1 MNRRTHPLRANGA
14 AFIDSLGQRPTV
26 HEAKSPS
33 AESATHFRVESRLQ
47 RLLDNCL
54 PGFPGALPQADLT
67 RAPLAL
73 NRYRRII
80 VSFSCVLALGFT
92 VAAFAQDEEE
102 TSNAKP
108 DAGGVVIEPSSG
120 KIAEGDTITIT
131 FPVSMVATDLID
143 VGDQPSPFVS
153 EPKLDG
159 TFLWKSQTEG
169 VFTVNGVVAG
179 ARHRLTLAP
188 GLKDAIGKP
197 FVVKDWS
204 AEFRTPEFAIT
215 TEFTER
221 KQLPARPQIY
231 LESTYAVRLDE
242 AAQHIYFQA
251 RESSERFPVEIIQTA
266 EGKTADSLE
275 ATGFRV
281 APRAPLP
288 VGHTFDLIVNGL
300 LDAKSRRPL
309 PYLQVMPA
317 GKTEPLK
324 VEWLGA
330 FNHPLE
336 DPTIRIKFDDSI
348 DPVEATPQRI
358 RVEPALEKM
367 KLLAS
372 ADQIQITG
380 EFDLKQR
387 YKVTISPELKG
398 DRGYGLQSESRWG
411 ATFRPKEACLIF
423 PSRQVF
429 ARARQELRFAFFQV
443 NTPQVTWKLARIP
456 GEKLSAVTARVK
468 EFEKDATD
476 PVTGKI
482 VIDPRT
488 GFAKEFQTE
497 LLVDAFQLPVAS
509 SGTFEAT
516 SNDTETRRD
525 VRCTPAEASAKAG
538 VPSANE
544 AFAGPYLFEAS
555 ATLPDGRIVGNRSII
570 CVNDYLLTQKRTPTK
585 VIMRLA
591 KMSDVS
597 SVTGVTIR
605 AVTEDNIELARAV
618 TEKNGIAEFP
628 KDKVF
633 PKPNDTNAKNTHL
646 FIADTASGPALQ
658 FAEATAFSS
667 GFDSPPSPNI
677 PHAEIVT
684 DRNLYRPGHIVKM
697 KGLVRD
703 VTVFSG
709 LMIPVGAAVHWSIS
723 ESDGSRVVGKG
734 DTTLSAYGGWEAEWS
749 VPEKAK
755 LGSYEVRCAVGG
767 RDYAG
772 VTVIS
777 VQEYRVPLFS
787 VMVEATTPEVGT
799 TAHARISS
807 AYFHGA
813 PNAGARV
820 HWKASWTTS
829 PDYATDSEGPS
840 RKRFNS
846 YSEVGPRLDVD
857 SEDVKTI
864 EGDTQLDAHGFATI
878 ACESPF
884 KDNPA
889 VSRMNITWRADIT
902 SIDGQTLSGGEMAT
916 LFATETRLGVHAEE
930 QTTEP
935 AAVKVD
941 IDALNPEDQKQDGVL
956 VRADLFHVTTKTV
969 KEQIAPFV
977 YRYRNTDQFAK
988 VASQDSKTP
997 AQLVFPTTETG
1008 RYVVAVNATKVKAPV
1023 VSDETTVTGEK
1034 PAELPVVNE
1043 TTFKIDRRAEPFL
1056 PGEKAAFTIQAPFGG
1071 VAWVSVETDEVLD
1084 TLLVPVKGNAGRIE
1098 VPIKENYAPN
1108 ATVSIYLV
1116 KPGGEN
1122 ELPLERFAYTEM
1134 DVRRPD
1140 RELKVAPHLAGTTAK
1155 PGDAVRGEV
1164 LVTSQD
1170 KPVADADLLVFAVDD
1185 AVLTLGDW
1193 KLPNIGA
1200 RFYPRNVFSVRTYE
1214 ALHGYIENLA
1224 KLSLTQKGFVI
1235 GDGGEESISNV
1246 KNVRK
1251 EFRTLAFW
1259 QGNLKTGADGKVA
1272 FEFVAPDNLTTYRIV
1287 AVGQTKA
1294 NQFGG
1299 DATQTVKI
1307 SKPLL
1312 IDLALPRF
1320 LREGDEVELRAV
1332 VRQNFADND
1341 GVTTRCVTDAN
1352 LRLLG
1357 GDVTTQ
1363 SAQRDAPTVFR
1374 FKAKVTDPNLAPTKV
1389 RFEAVSNSNKQMS
1402 DAVEITIPV
1411 QAPTIVRKE
1420 SVAASFNGPQF
1431 DARRAMPE
1439 AWKRGRGQFTTTIST
1454 SPWLPQ
1460 MSGLPV
1466 ILQYPHGCFEQ
1477 ISTKLLGY
1485 SLLANLLAY
1494 LPDFQQRDV
1503 EYRATLERGMKQYAD
1518 SILENGMLPYWPGG
1532 NTGNGFV
1539 TCQALWSVNES
1550 VNAGFKPQSDLQEK
1564 LAGAVK
1570 KMVKGQVPASRFEK
1584 CFALFVLTQSKN
1596 SDDYK
1601 NESQELYL
1609 HRNEGS
1615 DEDRALLAIALHQ
1628 QNIMPSE
1635 QQQLLREIDKP
1646 IKERAFNPATF
1657 TSMTRA
1663 EAMRAF
1669 AFQLIS
1675 PPTWT
1680 KQRKQQTRDRMSK
1693 LMDNAGSLSTQEN
1706 LWLLLAF
1713 KSMLG
1718 SETTPE
1724 LHSAQPAA
1732 AVVSKNGR
1740 SAAWVD
1746 RKLEN
1751 DLVIKGLNQSAL
1763 TFLMQAEYSTSEVD
1777 TDRVDRGFRIERVV
1791 KNLTDA
1797 TRAGTPN
1804 APLKLGD
1811 QLLITYRLNTRK
1823 LQNFVALDDSLP
1835 AGVEVVNP
1843 NLALVGKFYQLPPP
1857 DPQDRLLGL
1866 SYSEMRD
1873 RSALLYFDTVDPGSG
1888 TYSILARATA
1898 AGTFRWPAT
1907 QVAPMYDSRF
1917 SGLSPSS
1924 ICVISAD

>member
-1 MNRRTHPLRANGA
+1 MPIFAGSRNWHRKGDEKTRRIGETGRWRHALKAASRRRTPKRAARAKEYRLFADSPFRRFLPFLVCLLVLSLAGA
-14 AFIDSLGQRPTV
+14 G
-26 HEAKSPS
+26 
-33 AESATHFRVESRLQ
+33 
-47 RLLDNCL
+47 
-54 PGFPGALPQADLT
+54 
-67 RAPLAL
+67 
-73 NRYRRII
+73 
-80 VSFSCVLALGFT
+80 
-92 VAAFAQDEEE
+92 FAQDEEQE
-102 TSNAKP
+102 DEKSNAKP
-108 DAGGVVIEPSSG
+108 DAGGIVIEPSSG

-131 FPVSMVATDLID
+131 FPVSMVAPELID
-143 VGDQPSPFVS
+143 VGDQRSPFVS

-169 VFTVNGVVAG
+169 VFTVSGLVAG

-188 GLKDAIGKP
+188 GLKDAAGKP

-204 AEFRTPEFAIT
+204 AEFRTPKFAIT
-215 TEFTER
+215 SDFGER

-231 LESTYAVRLDE
+231 LDSTYTVRLDE
-242 AAQHIYFQA
+242 AAQHIYFQD
-251 RESSERFPVEIIQTA
+251 RDSRQRFPVEVIQTA
-266 EGKTADSLE
+266 ENKTSDSLD

-281 APRAPLP
+281 TPREPLP
-288 VGHTFDLIVNGL
+288 VGRTFDLIVNGL

-309 PYLQVMPA
+309 PYLQVMPV
-317 GKTEPLK
+317 GKTEPLN
-324 VEWLGA
+324 VQWLGA
-330 FNHPLE
+330 FNHALE
-336 DPTIRIKFDDSI
+336 EPAIRIKFNDYI
-348 DPVEATPQRI
+348 DPVDVTPERI
-358 RVEPALEKM
+358 RVEPAVEKM

-372 ADQIQITG
+372 SDEVEITG
-380 EFDLKQR
+380 DFDLKQH

-398 DRGYGLQSESRWG
+398 DRGYGLPAESRWG

-423 PSRQVF
+423 PATQVF
-429 ARARQELRFAFFQV
+429 ARARQEFRFAFFQV

-456 GEKLSAVTARVK
+456 AEKLSAVTARVK
-468 EFEKDATD
+468 EFEKDSTD
-476 PVTGKI
+476 PVTGKV

-488 GFAKEFQTE
+488 GFTKQFQTE
-497 LLVDAFQLPVAS
+497 LLVDAFQLPVSAS
-509 SGTFEAT
+509 GSFDSTRG
-516 SNDTETRRD
+516 DTEMRRD
-525 VRCTPAEASAKAG
+525 VRCA
-538 VPSANE
+538 PSSNE
-544 AFAGPYLFEAS
+544 TFAGPYLFEAS

-570 CVNDYLLTQKRTPTK
+570 CVNDYLLTQKRTPTT

-591 KMSDVS
+591 KMSDAS
-597 SVTGVTIR
+597 SVAGVTIG
-605 AVTEDNIELARAV
+605 AVTEDNIERARAV

-633 PKPNDTNAKNTHL
+633 PKTSDANAKDTHL

-667 GFDSPPSPNI
+667 GFDSAPPPDR

-684 DRNLYRPGHIVKM
+684 DRNLYRPGHTVKM
-697 KGLVRD
+697 KGLARD

-709 LMIPVGAAVHWSIS
+709 LMIPSGGAVHWSIS
-723 ESDGSRVVGKG
+723 ESDGSRVVGEG
-734 DTTLSAYGGWEAEWS
+734 DTTLSAYGGWEAEWN

-755 LGSYEVRCAVGG
+755 LGSYEIRCAVGG
-767 RDYAG
+767 RDYGG

-777 VQEYRVPLFS
+777 VQEFRVPLFS
-787 VMVEATTPEVGT
+787 VMVQATTPEVGT

-820 HWKASWTTS
+820 HWKATWTTS
-829 PDYATDSEGPS
+829 ADYATDSEGPY

-846 YSEVGPRLDVD
+846 YAEVGPRFDVD
-857 SEDVKTI
+857 SEDIKTI
-864 EGDTQLDAHGFATI
+864 EGDTQLDAHGFATL

-889 VSRMNITWRADIT
+889 VGRTNITWRADVT
-902 SIDGQTLSGGEMAT
+902 SIDGQTLSGGDTAT
-916 LFATETRLGVHAEE
+916 LFPTETRLGVRAEE

-935 AAVKVD
+935 AGVKVE
-941 IDALNPEDQKQDGVL
+941 IDALDTQDQKVDGVAL
-956 VRADLFHVTTKTV
+956 RADLFHVTTKTV

-977 YRYRNTDQFAK
+977 YRYRNTDEFAK
-988 VASQDSKTP
+988 VASQESKTP
-997 AQLVFPTTETG
+997 AELVFPTSETG
-1008 RYVVAVNATKVKAPV
+1008 RYVVAVNAIKVKAPI

-1043 TTFKIDRRAEPFL
+1043 TTFKIERRAEPFL
-1056 PGEKAAFTIQAPFGG
+1056 PGQKAALTIQAPFGG

-1098 VPIKENYAPN
+1098 LPIKGNYAPN

-1122 ELPLERFAYTEM
+1122 ELPMERFAYTDIE
-1134 DVRRPD
+1134 VARPD
-1140 RELKVAPHLAGTTAK
+1140 RELKIEPRLASATAK
-1155 PGDAVRGEV
+1155 PGEVVRGEV

-1170 KPVADADLLVFAVDD
+1170 KAVADVDLLVFAVDD

-1193 KLPNIGA
+1193 KLPNIGS
-1200 RFYPRNVFSVRTYE
+1200 RFYPKNVFSVRTYE
-1214 ALHGYIENLA
+1214 ALHGYIEYLA

-1235 GDGGEESISNV
+1235 GDGGEEMISNV

-1259 QGNLKTGADGKVA
+1259 QGSLKTGADGRVK
-1272 FEFVAPDNLTTYRIV
+1272 FEFVAPDNLTTYRVV
-1287 AVGQTKA
+1287 AVGQTKT

-1299 DATQTVKI
+1299 DATQMVKI

-1320 LREGDEVELRAV
+1320 LRQGDEVELRAV
-1332 VRQNFADND
+1332 VRQNFSDSD
-1341 GVTTRCVTDAN
+1341 SITTRCVTDAN
-1352 LRLLG
+1352 VKLVG

-1374 FKAKVTDPNLAPTKV
+1374 FKAKVTDPNLGPTKV

-1411 QAPTIVRKE
+1411 LAPTIVRKE
-1420 SVAASFNGPQF
+1420 SVAASVNGPQF

-1466 ILQYPHGCFEQ
+1466 ILQYPHGRFEQ

-1485 SLLANLLAY
+1485 SLLANVLAY
-1494 LPDFQQRDV
+1494 LPDFQQRDA
-1503 EYRATLERGMKQYAD
+1503 EYRATLERGLKQYAD
-1518 SILENGMLPYWPGG
+1518 SVLEDGTLPYWPGG

-1550 VNAGFKPQSDLQEK
+1550 IDADLEPPSDLQEK

-1584 CFALFVLTQSKN
+1584 CFALFVLTQSEN
-1596 SDDYK
+1596 GDDYR

-1628 QNIMPSE
+1628 QNIMAGE
-1635 QQQLLREIDKP
+1635 QQQLLREIEVP

-1657 TSMTRA
+1657 TSVTRA

-1669 AFQLIS
+1669 AFDVVS

-1680 KQRKQQTRDRMSK
+1680 KQRKQQASERMAK
-1693 LMDNAGSLSTQEN
+1693 LLDAAGSLSTQEN

-1713 KSMLG
+1713 KSMLAA
-1718 SETTPE
+1718 ETAPTLSNATEPPSM
-1724 LHSAQPAA
+1724 LSR
-1732 AVVSKNGR
+1732 NGR
-1740 SAAWVD
+1740 AIAWPN
-1746 RKLEN
+1746 RKIEN
-1751 DLVIKGLNQSAL
+1751 ALVIKGLNQGAL
-1763 TFLMQAEYSTSEVD
+1763 TFLLQAEYSTNEVD

-1791 KNLTDA
+1791 KNLTDSS
-1797 TRAGTPN
+1797 RVGTSET
-1804 APLKLGD
+1804 PLKLGD

-1823 LQNFVALDDSLP
+1823 LQNFVALEDALP
-1835 AGVEVVNP
+1835 AG
-1843 NLALVGKFYQLPPP
+1843 
-1857 DPQDRLLGL
+1857 
-1866 SYSEMRD
+1866 
-1873 RSALLYFDTVDPGSG
+1873 
-1888 TYSILARATA
+1888 
-1898 AGTFRWPAT
+1898 
-1907 QVAPMYDSRF
+1907 
-1917 SGLSPSS
+1917 
-1924 ICVISAD
+1924 

>member
-1 MNRRTHPLRANGA
+1 MNRRFLIAVLFLLACGLAFGSPA
-14 AFIDSLGQRPTV
+14 A
-26 HEAKSPS
+26 
-33 AESATHFRVESRLQ
+33 
-47 RLLDNCL
+47 
-54 PGFPGALPQADLT
+54 
-67 RAPLAL
+67 LA
-73 NRYRRII
+73 R
-80 VSFSCVLALGFT
+80 SHA
-92 VAAFAQDEEE
+92 DEEQE
-102 TSNAKP
+102 EEASNAKP

-120 KIAEGDTITIT
+120 KIAQGDTITIT
-131 FPVSMVATDLID
+131 FPVSMVAADLID

-169 VFTVNGVVAG
+169 IFFVTGVVAE
-179 ARHRLTLAP
+179 ARHRLMLAS
-188 GLKDAIGKP
+188 GLKDVTGKP

-204 AEFRTPEFAIT
+204 AEFRTPKFAIT
-215 TEFTER
+215 TEFSER
-221 KQLPARPQIY
+221 KQLAARPQIY

-242 AAQHIYFQA
+242 AAQHIYFQDRDA
-251 RESSERFPVEIIQTA
+251 RQRFPVEIIQTA
-266 EGKTADSLE
+266 EGKAADSLE

-281 APRAPLP
+281 TPRAPLP

-300 LDAKSRRPL
+300 LDSKSRRPL

-317 GKTEPLK
+317 GKTQPLE
-324 VEWLGA
+324 VQWLGA

-358 RVEPALEKM
+358 RIEPAVGKM

-372 ADQIQITG
+372 ADEIQITG

-398 DRGYGLQSESRWG
+398 DRGYGLPAESRWG
-411 ATFRPKEACLIF
+411 ATFRPKESCLIF
-423 PSRQVF
+423 PSTQVF

-443 NTPQVTWKLARIP
+443 NTPTGTWKLARIP
-456 GEKLSAVTARVK
+456 AEKLSAVTARVK
-468 EFEKDATD
+468 EFEKDARD
-476 PVTGKI
+476 PVTGKV

-488 GFAKEFQTE
+488 GFAKEVQTE

-509 SGTFEAT
+509 SGTFETT

-525 VRCTPAEASAKAG
+525 VRC
-538 VPSANE
+538 VPPANE

-555 ATLPDGRIVGNRSII
+555 ATLSDGRIVGNRSII
-570 CVNDYLLTQKRTPTK
+570 CVNDYLLTQKRTPTT

-591 KMSDVS
+591 KMSDAS
-597 SVTGVTIR
+597 SVAGVTIR
-605 AVTEDNIELARAV
+605 ALREDNIELARAV
-618 TEKNGIAEFP
+618 TEKNGIAEFA
-628 KDKVF
+628 KDKVL
-633 PKPNDTNAKNTHL
+633 PKTSDSNAKNTHL
-646 FIADTASGPALQ
+646 FIADTATGPALQ
-658 FAEATAFSS
+658 FAEATAYPS
-667 GFDSPPSPNI
+667 GIDSASPPNK

-684 DRNLYRPGHIVKM
+684 DRNLYRPGHTVKM
-697 KGLVRD
+697 KGLARD

-709 LMIPVGAAVHWSIS
+709 LMIPSGAAVHWSIS
-723 ESDGSRVVGKG
+723 ENYGSRVVGKG
-734 DTTLSAYGGWEAEWS
+734 DTTLSAYGGWEAEWN

-767 RDYAG
+767 RDYGG

-777 VQEYRVPLFS
+777 VQEFRVPLFS
-787 VMVEATTPEVGT
+787 VIVEATTPEVGT

-820 HWKASWTTS
+820 HWKASWTTLA
-829 PDYATDSEGPS
+829 DFATDSEGPY

-846 YSEVGPRLDVD
+846 YTEVGPRLDVE
-857 SEDVKTI
+857 SEEIKAI

-889 VSRMNITWRADIT
+889 LGRTNIIWRADVT

-916 LFATETRLGVHAEE
+916 LFATETRLGVRAEE

-935 AAVKVD
+935 AGVKVD
-941 IDALNPEDQKQDGVL
+941 IDALNPEDEKQDGVL

-988 VASQDSKTP
+988 VASQESKTP
-997 AQLVFPTTETG
+997 AELVFPTTETG
-1008 RYVVAVNATKVKAPV
+1008 RYVVAVNATKVKAPL

-1043 TTFKIDRRAEPFL
+1043 TTFKIDRGAEPFL
-1056 PGEKAAFTIQAPFGG
+1056 PGEKAAFTIQAPFAG

-1084 TLLVPVKGNAGRIE
+1084 TLLVPVKGNAGRVE
-1098 VPIKENYAPN
+1098 LPIKENYAPN
-1108 ATVSIYLV
+1108 AAISIYLV

-1122 ELPLERFAYTEM
+1122 ELPLERFAYTEI

-1140 RELKVAPHLAGTTAK
+1140 RELKVAPRLGSPTAK
-1155 PGDAVRGEV
+1155 PGDVVRGEV

-1193 KLPNIGA
+1193 QLPNIGA
-1200 RFYPRNVFSVRTYE
+1200 RFYPRNVFAVRTYE

-1224 KLSLTQKGFVI
+1224 KLSLTQKGFII
-1235 GDGGEESISNV
+1235 GGGGEEAISNV

-1259 QGNLKTGADGKVA
+1259 QGSLKTSADGKVA
-1272 FEFVAPDNLTTYRIV
+1272 FEFVAPDNLTTYRLV

-1320 LREGDEVELRAV
+1320 LRDGDEVELRAV
-1332 VRQNFADND
+1332 VRQTFADSD
-1341 GVTTRCVTDAN
+1341 DVTTRCVTDSN
-1352 LRLLG
+1352 VKLLG

-1374 FKAKVTDPNLAPTKV
+1374 FKAKVTDPDLAPTKV

-1439 AWKRGRGQFTTTIST
+1439 VWRRGRGQFTTTIST

-1460 MSGLPV
+1460 ISGLPV

-1485 SLLANLLAY
+1485 SSLSNLLAY
-1494 LPDFQQRDV
+1494 LPDFQQRDA

-1518 SILENGMLPYWPGG
+1518 SVREDGMLPYWPGG

-1539 TCQALWSVNES
+1539 TCQALWSVNEL
-1550 VNAGFKPQSDLQEK
+1550 VNAGFEPPSELQEK

-1596 SDDYK
+1596 GDDYK

-1615 DEDRALLAIALHQ
+1615 DEDRALLAIALYQ
-1628 QNIMPSE
+1628 QNIMPRE
-1635 QQQLLREIDKP
+1635 QEQLLREIDKP
-1646 IKERAFNPATF
+1646 IKERAFNPSTF
-1657 TSMTRA
+1657 TSMTRV

-1669 AFQLIS
+1669 AFNAIA

-1680 KQRKQQTRDRMSK
+1680 KQRKQQARDRMSK
-1693 LMDNAGSLSTQEN
+1693 LMDDAGSLSTQEN

-1724 LHSAQPAA
+1724 LHAAQPAA
-1732 AVVSKNGR
+1732 TVVSKNGR

-1746 RKLEN
+1746 RKIEN

-1797 TRAGTPN
+1797 TRVGTPG

-1823 LQNFVALDDSLP
+1823 LQNFVALEDALP

-1888 TYSILARATA
+1888 TYSVLARATN

-1924 ICVISAD
+1924 VCVVSAD

>member
-1 MNRRTHPLRANGA
+1 MDRR
-14 AFIDSLGQRPTV
+14 FS
-26 HEAKSPS
+26 K
-33 AESATHFRVESRLQ
+33 ATLFL
-47 RLLDNCL
+47 
-54 PGFPGALPQADLT
+54 
-67 RAPLAL
+67 
-73 NRYRRII
+73 
-80 VSFSCVLALGFT
+80 
-92 VAAFAQDEEE
+92 VACGLAFASPAASARSDADEEQE
-102 TSNAKP
+102 EEASNAKP
-108 DAGGVVIEPSSG
+108 DAGGVVIDPSSG
-120 KIAEGDTITIT
+120 MIREGITITIT
-131 FPVSMVATDLID
+131 FPVSMVAANLID
-143 VGDQPSPFVS
+143 IGDQPSPFVS
-153 EPKLDG
+153 EPKLEG

-169 VFTVNGVVAG
+169 IFTVSGLVAG

-188 GLKDAIGKP
+188 GLKDATGKP

-204 AEFRTPEFAIT
+204 AEFRTPKFAIT
-215 TEFTER
+215 TEFSER
-221 KQLPARPQIY
+221 KKLPARPQIY
-231 LESTYAVRLDE
+231 LDSTYAVRLDE
-242 AAQHIYFQA
+242 AAQHIYFQD
-251 RESSERFPVEIIQTA
+251 RDSRQRFPVDVIQTA
-266 EGKTADSLE
+266 EGKTPDSLE

-281 APRAPLP
+281 TSRAPLP
-288 VGHTFDLIVNGL
+288 VGHAFDLMVNGL

-309 PYLQVMPA
+309 PYLQVMPV
-317 GKTEPLK
+317 GKTEPLE
-324 VEWLGA
+324 VQWLGA

-336 DPTIRIKFDDSI
+336 DPAIRIKFDDTI
-348 DPVEATPQRI
+348 DPVEATPERI
-358 RVEPALEKM
+358 RVEPAVAKM

-372 ADQIQITG
+372 ADEIAITG
-380 EFDLKQR
+380 DFDLKQR
-387 YKVTISPELKG
+387 YKVSISPELKG
-398 DRGYGLQSESRWG
+398 DRGYGLPSESRWG
-411 ATFRPKEACLIF
+411 ATFRPKESCLIF
-423 PSRQVF
+423 PSTQVF

-456 GEKLSAVTARVK
+456 AEKLAAVTARVK
-468 EFEKDATD
+468 EFEKDFRD
-476 PVTGKI
+476 PVTGRV

-488 GFAKEFQTE
+488 GFAKEVQTE

-525 VRCTPAEASAKAG
+525 VRCTPAETSAKAG
-538 VPSANE
+538 VPPANE

-570 CVNDYLLTQKRTPTK
+570 CVNDYLLTQKRTPTTAL
-585 VIMRLA
+585 MRLA
-591 KMSDVS
+591 KMSDAT

-605 AVTEDNIELARAV
+605 AVTEDNIELARGS
-618 TEKNGIAEFP
+618 TDKNGIAEFP
-628 KDKVF
+628 KEKVF
-633 PKPNDTNAKNTHL
+633 PKTSDSNSKNTHL
-646 FIADTASGPALQ
+646 FIADTATGPALQ
-658 FAEATAFSS
+658 FADATAYPS
-667 GFDSPPSPNI
+667 GTDSAPQPNK
-677 PHAEIVT
+677 PNAEIVT
-684 DRNLYRPGHIVKM
+684 DRNLYRPGHTVKM
-697 KGLVRD
+697 KGLARD
-703 VTVFSG
+703 VTVSRGLTIPSG
-709 LMIPVGAAVHWSIS
+709 VTVHWSIN
-723 ESDGSRVVGKG
+723 ESYGSRVVGEG
-734 DTTLSAYGGWEAEWS
+734 DTTLSAYGGWEAEWN

-755 LGSYEVRCAVGG
+755 LGSYEIRCAVGG

-829 PDYATDSEGPS
+829 ADFASDSDEPY

-846 YSEVGPRLDVD
+846 YSQIGPRFDVD
-857 SEDVKTI
+857 SEDIKTV

-889 VSRMNITWRADIT
+889 ASRMNIIWQADVT
-902 SIDGQTLSGGEMAT
+902 SIDGQTLSGGDMAT
-916 LFATETRLGVHAEE
+916 LFAAETRLGVRAEE
-930 QTTEP
+930 QVTPP
-935 AAVKVD
+935 AGIKVD
-941 IDALNPEDQKQDGVL
+941 IDALNPEDQKRDGVL

-977 YRYRNTDQFAK
+977 YRYRNNDQFAK
-988 VASQDSKTP
+988 VASQESKTP
-997 AQLVFPTTETG
+997 AELVFPTTETG

-1043 TTFKIDRRAEPFL
+1043 TTFKIDHRAEPLL
-1056 PGEKAAFTIQAPFGG
+1056 PNEKAAFTIQAPFGG

-1098 VPIKENYAPN
+1098 LPIKENYAPN

-1122 ELPLERFAYTEM
+1122 ELPLERFAYTDI

-1140 RELKVAPHLAGTTAK
+1140 RELKVAPHLASATAK
-1155 PGDAVRGEV
+1155 PGDVVRGEV
-1164 LVTSQD
+1164 VVTSQD

-1193 KLPNIGA
+1193 KLPDIGA
-1200 RFYPRNVFSVRTYE
+1200 RFYPKNVFSVRTYE

-1224 KLSLTQKGFVI
+1224 KLSLTQKGFII
-1235 GDGGEESISNV
+1235 GGGGEEAIPNV

-1251 EFRTLAFW
+1251 EFRTLAYW
-1259 QGNLKTGADGKVA
+1259 DASLKTGADGRVK

-1287 AVGQTKA
+1287 AVGQTKM

-1307 SKPLL
+1307 SKALL

-1332 VRQNFADND
+1332 VRQNFADSD

-1352 LRLLG
+1352 LKLLG

-1389 RFEAVSNSNKQMS
+1389 RFEAVSDSNKQMS

-1420 SVAASFNGPQF
+1420 STAASFNGPQF

-1439 AWKRGRGQFTTTIST
+1439 VWRRGRGQFTTTIST

-1494 LPDFQQRDV
+1494 LPDFQQRDT
-1503 EYRATLERGMKQYAD
+1503 EYRAMLERGMKQYAD

-1539 TCQALWSVNES
+1539 TCQGLWSVNES
-1550 VNAGFKPQSDLQEK
+1550 VNAGLKAPSDLEQK

-1570 KMVKGQVPASRFEK
+1570 KMVKGQLPASRFEK
-1584 CFALFVLTQSKN
+1584 CFAIFVLTPDTG
-1596 SDDYK
+1596 DDYK
-1601 NESQELYL
+1601 NELQELYL
-1609 HRNEGS
+1609 HRNEGT
-1615 DEDRALLAIALHQ
+1615 DEDRALLALALHHQ
-1628 QNIMPSE
+1628 DIMAHE

-1669 AFQLIS
+1669 AFNTIA

-1680 KQRKQQTRDRMSK
+1680 KQRKQQARERMSK

-1713 KSMLG
+1713 TSMIG
-1718 SETTPE
+1718 VETTPE
-1724 LHSAQPAA
+1724 LHAAQPPA

-1763 TFLMQAEYSTSEVD
+1763 TFLMEAEYSTPEVD

-1797 TRAGTPN
+1797 TRVGTPN

-1811 QLLITYRLNTRK
+1811 QLLITYRLNSRK
-1823 LQNFVALDDSLP
+1823 LQNFVALEDSLP

-1857 DPQDRLLGL
+1857 DPQDRLLEM
-1866 SYSEMRD
+1866 SYSQMRD

-1907 QVAPMYDSRF
+1907 QVAPMYDARF

-1924 ICVISAD
+1924 VCVVSAD

>member
-1 MNRRTHPLRANGA
+1 M
-14 AFIDSLGQRPTV
+14 
-26 HEAKSPS
+26 
-33 AESATHFRVESRLQ
+33 
-47 RLLDNCL
+47 
-54 PGFPGALPQADLT
+54 
-67 RAPLAL
+67 
-73 NRYRRII
+73 
-80 VSFSCVLALGFT
+80 
-92 VAAFAQDEEE
+92 
-102 TSNAKP
+102 
-108 DAGGVVIEPSSG
+108 
-120 KIAEGDTITIT
+120 
-131 FPVSMVATDLID
+131 
-143 VGDQPSPFVS
+143 
-153 EPKLDG
+153 
-159 TFLWKSQTEG
+159 
-169 VFTVNGVVAG
+169 
-179 ARHRLTLAP
+179 
-188 GLKDAIGKP
+188 
-197 FVVKDWS
+197 
-204 AEFRTPEFAIT
+204 
-215 TEFTER
+215 
-221 KQLPARPQIY
+221 
-231 LESTYAVRLDE
+231 
-242 AAQHIYFQA
+242 
-251 RESSERFPVEIIQTA
+251 
-266 EGKTADSLE
+266 
-275 ATGFRV
+275 
-281 APRAPLP
+281 
-288 VGHTFDLIVNGL
+288 
-300 LDAKSRRPL
+300 
-309 PYLQVMPA
+309 
-317 GKTEPLK
+317 
-324 VEWLGA
+324 
-330 FNHPLE
+330 
-336 DPTIRIKFDDSI
+336 
-348 DPVEATPQRI
+348 
-358 RVEPALEKM
+358 
-367 KLLAS
+367 
-372 ADQIQITG
+372 
-380 EFDLKQR
+380 
-387 YKVTISPELKG
+387 
-398 DRGYGLQSESRWG
+398 
-411 ATFRPKEACLIF
+411 
-423 PSRQVF
+423 
-429 ARARQELRFAFFQV
+429 
-443 NTPQVTWKLARIP
+443 
-456 GEKLSAVTARVK
+456 
-468 EFEKDATD
+468 
-476 PVTGKI
+476 
-482 VIDPRT
+482 
-488 GFAKEFQTE
+488 
-497 LLVDAFQLPVAS
+497 
-509 SGTFEAT
+509 
-516 SNDTETRRD
+516 
-525 VRCTPAEASAKAG
+525 
-538 VPSANE
+538 
-544 AFAGPYLFEAS
+544 
-555 ATLPDGRIVGNRSII
+555 
-570 CVNDYLLTQKRTPTK
+570 
-585 VIMRLA
+585 
-591 KMSDVS
+591 
-597 SVTGVTIR
+597 
-605 AVTEDNIELARAV
+605 
-618 TEKNGIAEFP
+618 
-628 KDKVF
+628 
-633 PKPNDTNAKNTHL
+633 
-646 FIADTASGPALQ
+646 
-658 FAEATAFSS
+658 
-667 GFDSPPSPNI
+667 
-677 PHAEIVT
+677 T
-684 DRNLYRPGHIVKM
+684 DRNLYRPGHTVTM
-697 KGLVRD
+697 KGLARD
-703 VTVFSG
+703 VTDSSG
-709 LMIPVGAAVHWSIS
+709 LTIPVGASVHWTIK
-723 ESDGSRVVGKG
+723 ESDGSRVVGEG
-734 DTTLSAYGGWEAEWS
+734 DTTLSAYGGWEAEWN

-755 LGSYEVRCAVGG
+755 LGSYEVRCAVGD

-820 HWKASWTTS
+820 HWKASWTTTADFAS
-829 PDYATDSEGPS
+829 DSDEPY

-857 SEDVKTI
+857 SEDIKTI

-878 ACESPF
+878 TCESPF

-889 VSRMNITWRADIT
+889 VGRTNVIWRADVT
-902 SIDGQTLSGGEMAT
+902 SIDGQTLSGGDTAT
-916 LFATETRLGVHAEE
+916 LFATETRLGVRAEE
-930 QTTEP
+930 QATEP
-935 AAVKVD
+935 AGIKVD
-941 IDALNPEDQKQDGVL
+941 IDALDPEDQKQDGVL

-969 KEQIAPFV
+969 KEQLAPFV

-988 VASQDSKTP
+988 VATQESKTP
-997 AQLVFPTTETG
+997 AELVFPTTETG
-1008 RYVVAVNATKVKAPV
+1008 RYVVAVSATKVKAPV
-1023 VSDETTVTGEK
+1023 VSDETTVTGER
-1034 PAELPVVNE
+1034 PAQLPVVNE
-1043 TTFKIDRRAEPFL
+1043 TTFKIDHRAEPFL
-1056 PGEKAAFTIQAPFGG
+1056 PGEKAAFTIKAPFGG

-1122 ELPLERFAYTEM
+1122 ELPLERFAYSEI
-1134 DVRRPD
+1134 DVRRLD
-1140 RELKVAPHLAGTTAK
+1140 RELKVAPHLANNTAK
-1155 PGDAVRGEV
+1155 PGDVVRGEV
-1164 LVTSQD
+1164 LVTSQN

-1200 RFYPRNVFSVRTYE
+1200 RFYPRNGFSVRTYE
-1214 ALHGYIENLA
+1214 ALHGYIENIA
-1224 KLSLTQKGFVI
+1224 KLSLTEKGFVI
-1235 GDGGEESISNV
+1235 GDGGEESISNI

-1259 QGNLKTGADGKVA
+1259 QGSLKTGADGKVA

-1287 AVGQTKA
+1287 AVGETRM

-1299 DATQTVKI
+1299 DATETVKI

-1332 VRQNFADND
+1332 VRQNFADSD
-1341 GVTTRCVTDAN
+1341 SVTTRCVTDAN
-1352 LRLLG
+1352 IKLLG

-1363 SAQRDAPTVFR
+1363 STQRDAPTVFR
-1374 FKAKVTDPNLAPTKV
+1374 FKAKVTDQNLAPTKV
-1389 RFEAVSNSNKQMS
+1389 RFEAVSDSNKQMS

-1439 AWKRGRGQFTTTIST
+1439 VWRRGRGHFTTTIST

-1466 ILQYPHGCFEQ
+1466 ILEYPHGCFEQ

-1485 SLLANLLAY
+1485 SLLANVLAY
-1494 LPDFQQRDV
+1494 LPDFQQRDA

-1518 SILENGMLPYWPGG
+1518 SVLEDGTLPYWPGG

-1550 VNAGFKPQSDLQEK
+1550 VKADLEPSSDLQEK

-1570 KMVKGQVPASRFEK
+1570 KMLKGQVPASRFQK
-1584 CFALFVLTQSKN
+1584 CFALFVLTQSEN

-1601 NESQELYL
+1601 NESQDLYL

-1628 QNIMPSE
+1628 QNIMPHE

-1657 TSMTRA
+1657 SSMTRV

-1669 AFQLIS
+1669 AFNVIS

-1680 KQRKQQTRDRMSK
+1680 KQRKQQARERMSK
-1693 LMDNAGSLSTQEN
+1693 LMDDAGSLSTQEN

-1713 KSMLG
+1713 TSMIG
-1718 SETTPE
+1718 TETTPE
-1724 LHSAQPAA
+1724 LHPAQPAA

-1746 RKLEN
+1746 HKMEN

-1763 TFLMQAEYSTSEVD
+1763 TFLMQAEYSTPEVD

-1797 TRAGTPN
+1797 MRVGTAN

-1823 LQNFVALDDSLP
+1823 LQNFVALEDALP

-1843 NLALVGKFYQLPPP
+1843 NLALVAKFYELPPP

-1924 ICVISAD
+1924 ICVVSAD

>member
-1 MNRRTHPLRANGA
+1 MAGT
-14 AFIDSLGQRPTV
+14 S
-26 HEAKSPS
+26 
-33 AESATHFRVESRLQ
+33 
-47 RLLDNCL
+47 
-54 PGFPGALPQADLT
+54 
-67 RAPLAL
+67 
-73 NRYRRII
+73 
-80 VSFSCVLALGFT
+80 
-92 VAAFAQDEEE
+92 FAQDDEQEEP
-102 TSNAKP
+102 SNAKP

-131 FPVSMVATDLID
+131 FPVSMIAGNLID

-169 VFTVNGVVAG
+169 IFFVTGVVAE
-179 ARHRLTLAP
+179 ARHRLTLAS
-188 GLKDAIGKP
+188 GLKDVTGKP

-204 AEFRTPEFAIT
+204 AEFRTPKFAIT
-215 TEFTER
+215 TEFSER
-221 KQLPARPQIY
+221 KQLAARPQIY

-242 AAQHIYFQA
+242 AAQHIYFQDRDA
-251 RESSERFPVEIIQTA
+251 RHRFPVEIIQTA
-266 EGKTADSLE
+266 EGKAAGSLE

-281 APRAPLP
+281 TPRAPLP
-288 VGHTFDLIVNGL
+288 VGYTFDLIVNGL
-300 LDAKSRRPL
+300 VDAKSRRPL

-317 GKTEPLK
+317 GKTEPLE
-324 VEWLGA
+324 VQWLGA

-336 DPTIRIKFDDSI
+336 DPTIRIKFDDTI
-348 DPVEATPQRI
+348 DPVEATPERI
-358 RVEPALEKM
+358 RVEPAVEKM

-372 ADQIQITG
+372 SDEIQVTG

-398 DRGYGLQSESRWG
+398 DRGYGLASESRWG

-429 ARARQELRFAFFQV
+429 ARARQDLRFAFFQV

-456 GEKLSAVTARVK
+456 AEKLSAVTARVK
-468 EFEKDATD
+468 EFEKDARD
-476 PVTGKI
+476 PVTGKVI
-482 VIDPRT
+482 IDPRT

-516 SNDTETRRD
+516 SSDTETRRD
-525 VRCTPAEASAKAG
+525 VRC
-538 VPSANE
+538 VPPANE

-555 ATLPDGRIVGNRSII
+555 ASLPDGRIVGNRSII
-570 CVNDYLLTQKRTPTK
+570 CVNDYLLTQKRTPTT
-585 VIMRLA
+585 VIMRLG
-591 KMSDVS
+591 KMSDAS
-597 SVTGVTIR
+597 SVAGVTIR

-618 TEKNGIAEFP
+618 TDKNGIAEFP
-628 KDKVF
+628 KDQIF
-633 PKPNDTNAKNTHL
+633 PKTSDSNAKNTHL
-646 FIADTASGPALQ
+646 FIADTATGPALQ
-658 FAEATAFSS
+658 FADATAYPS
-667 GFDSPPSPNI
+667 GIDSAPSPNR

-684 DRNLYRPGHIVKM
+684 DRNLYRPGHTVKM
-697 KGLVRD
+697 KGLARD

-709 LMIPVGAAVHWSIS
+709 LMIPSGAAVHWSIS
-723 ESDGSRVVGKG
+723 ESYGSRVVGEG
-734 DTTLSAYGGWEAEWS
+734 DTTLSAYGGWEAEWN

-767 RDYAG
+767 RDYGG

-777 VQEYRVPLFS
+777 VQEFRVPLFS

-820 HWKASWTTS
+820 HWKASWSTLA
-829 PDYATDSEGPS
+829 DFATDSEGPY

-857 SEDVKTI
+857 SEDSKTI

-889 VSRMNITWRADIT
+889 VGRTSIIWRADVT

-916 LFATETRLGVHAEE
+916 LFATETRLGVRAEE
-930 QTTEP
+930 QVTEP
-935 AAVKVD
+935 AGVKVD
-941 IDALNPEDQKQDGVL
+941 IDALDPEEEKQDGVL
-956 VRADLFHVTTKTV
+956 VRADLFQVTTKTV

-988 VASQDSKTP
+988 VASQESKTP
-997 AQLVFPTTETG
+997 AELVFPTTETG

-1098 VPIKENYAPN
+1098 LPIKENYAPN

-1122 ELPLERFAYTEM
+1122 ELPLERFAYTEV

-1140 RELKVAPHLAGTTAK
+1140 RELKVAPRLASATAK
-1155 PGDAVRGEV
+1155 PGDVVRGEV

-1170 KPVADADLLVFAVDD
+1170 KPVGDADLLVFAVDD

-1224 KLSLTQKGFVI
+1224 KLSLTQKGFII
-1235 GDGGEESISNV
+1235 GDGGEEAISNV

-1259 QGNLKTGADGKVA
+1259 QGSLKTGADGKVT

-1332 VRQNFADND
+1332 VRQNFANSD

-1352 LRLLG
+1352 LKLVG

-1402 DAVEITIPV
+1402 DAVEIKIPV

-1420 SVAASFNGPQF
+1420 SVASSFSGPQF

-1439 AWKRGRGQFTTTIST
+1439 VWRRGRGQFTTTIST
-1454 SPWLPQ
+1454 STWLPQ
-1460 MSGLPV
+1460 ISGLPV

-1477 ISTKLLGY
+1477 ISTKQLGY
-1485 SLLANLLAY
+1485 SLLPNLLAY
-1494 LPDFQQRDV
+1494 LPDFQQRDA

-1518 SILENGMLPYWPGG
+1518 SVREDGMLPYWPGG
-1532 NTGNGFV
+1532 GTGNGFV

-1550 VNAGFKPQSDLQEK
+1550 VHADLEPPSDLQEK

-1570 KMVKGQVPASRFEK
+1570 KMVKGQLPASRFEK

-1596 SDDYK
+1596 GDDYK

-1615 DEDRALLAIALHQ
+1615 DEDRTLLAIALHQ
-1628 QNIMPSE
+1628 QNIMPRE
-1635 QQQLLREIDKP
+1635 QEQLLREIDKP

-1669 AFQLIS
+1669 AFNVIA

-1680 KQRKQQTRDRMSK
+1680 KQRKQQARDRMSK
-1693 LMDNAGSLSTQEN
+1693 LMDDAGSLSTQEN

-1724 LHSAQPAA
+1724 LHTAQPAA
-1732 AVVSKNGR
+1732 TVVSKNGR
-1740 SAAWVD
+1740 SASWVD
-1746 RKLEN
+1746 RKIEN

-1763 TFLMQAEYSTSEVD
+1763 TFLMQAEYSTNEVD

-1797 TRAGTPN
+1797 TRVGTAD

-1823 LQNFVALDDSLP
+1823 LQNFVALEDALP

-1924 ICVISAD
+1924 VCVVSAD

>member
-1 MNRRTHPLRANGA
+1 MDRRFSLAVLFLVACGLAFSPPA
-14 AFIDSLGQRPTV
+14 APARSD
-26 HEAKSPS
+26 A
-33 AESATHFRVESRLQ
+33 
-47 RLLDNCL
+47 
-54 PGFPGALPQADLT
+54 
-67 RAPLAL
+67 
-73 NRYRRII
+73 
-80 VSFSCVLALGFT
+80 
-92 VAAFAQDEEE
+92 DEEQE
-102 TSNAKP
+102 EEVSNAKP

-131 FPVSMVATDLID
+131 FPVSMVAADLID

-169 VFTVNGVVAG
+169 VFTVSGVVAE
-179 ARHRLTLAP
+179 ARHRLTLSP
-188 GLKDAIGKP
+188 GLKDATGKP
-197 FVVKDWS
+197 FVVKEWS
-204 AEFRTPEFAIT
+204 AEFRTPKFAIT
-215 TEFTER
+215 TEFSER
-221 KQLPARPQIY
+221 KQLAARPQIY

-242 AAQHIYFQA
+242 AAQHIYFQDRDA
-251 RESSERFPVEIIQTA
+251 RQRFPVEVIQTA
-266 EGKTADSLE
+266 EKAADSLE

-281 APRAPLP
+281 TPRAPLP

-309 PYLQVMPA
+309 PYLQVMPV
-317 GKTEPLK
+317 GKTEPLE
-324 VEWLGA
+324 VQWLGA

-336 DPTIRIKFDDSI
+336 DPAIRIKFDDTI

-358 RVEPALEKM
+358 RVEPAVEKM

-372 ADQIQITG
+372 ADEIAITG
-380 EFDLKQR
+380 DFDLKQR

-398 DRGYGLQSESRWG
+398 DRGYGLPSESRWG
-411 ATFRPKEACLIF
+411 ATFRPKESCLIF
-423 PSRQVF
+423 PSTQVF

-443 NTPQVTWKLARIP
+443 NTPQGTWKLARIP
-456 GEKLSAVTARVK
+456 AEKLSAITARVK
-468 EFEKDATD
+468 EFEKDARD
-476 PVTGKI
+476 PVTGKV

-497 LLVDAFQLPVAS
+497 LLVDAFELPVAS

-516 SNDTETRRD
+516 SSDTETRRD
-525 VRCTPAEASAKAG
+525 VRC
-538 VPSANE
+538 VPPPKE
-544 AFAGPYLFEAS
+544 TLAGPYLFEAS

-570 CVNDYLLTQKRTPTK
+570 CVNDYLLTQKRTPTTA
-585 VIMRLA
+585 IMRLA
-591 KMSDVS
+591 KMSDAS
-597 SVTGVTIR
+597 SVAGVTIR

-633 PKPNDTNAKNTHL
+633 PKTSDAKAKDTNL

-658 FAEATAFSS
+658 FAEATAFPS
-667 GFDSPPSPNI
+667 GVDSAPPPNRA
-677 PHAEIVT
+677 HAEIVT
-684 DRNLYRPGHIVKM
+684 DRNLYRPGHTVKM
-697 KGLVRD
+697 KGLARD

-709 LMIPVGAAVHWSIS
+709 LMIPFGSAVHWSIS
-723 ESDGSRVVGKG
+723 ESDGSRVVGEG
-734 DTTLSAYGGWEAEWS
+734 NTTLSAYGGWEAEWN

-799 TAHARISS
+799 TAHAKISS

-820 HWKASWTTS
+820 HWKASWSTLA
-829 PDYATDSEGPS
+829 DFATDSEGPY

-857 SEDVKTI
+857 SEDSKTI

-889 VSRMNITWRADIT
+889 VGRTSIIWRADVT

-916 LFATETRLGVHAEE
+916 LFATETRLGVRAEE
-930 QTTEP
+930 QSTEP
-935 AAVKVD
+935 AGVKVD
-941 IDALNPEDQKQDGVL
+941 IDALNPEDEKLDGVL

-988 VASQDSKTP
+988 VASQESKTP
-997 AQLVFPTTETG
+997 AELVFPTTETG
-1008 RYVVAVNATKVKAPV
+1008 RYVVAVNATKVKAPM

-1056 PGEKAAFTIQAPFGG
+1056 PGEKAAFAIQAPFGG

-1084 TLLVPVKGNAGRIE
+1084 TLLVPVKGNASRID

-1122 ELPLERFAYTEM
+1122 ELPLERFAYTEI

-1140 RELKVAPHLAGTTAK
+1140 RELKVAPRLGSTTAK
-1155 PGDAVRGEV
+1155 PGDVVRGDV

-1200 RFYPRNVFSVRTYE
+1200 RFYPKNAFSVRTYE

-1235 GDGGEESISNV
+1235 GDGGEEAISNV

-1259 QGNLKTGADGKVA
+1259 QGSLKTGADGKVA

-1287 AVGQTKA
+1287 AVGQTKM

-1320 LREGDEVELRAV
+1320 LRDGDEVELRAV
-1332 VRQNFADND
+1332 VRQNFAATD
-1341 GVTTRCVTDAN
+1341 GVTTRCVTDSN
-1352 LRLLG
+1352 VKLLG

-1431 DARRAMPE
+1431 DAHRAMPE
-1439 AWKRGRGQFTTTIST
+1439 VWRRGRGQFTTTIST

-1466 ILQYPHGCFEQ
+1466 ILEYPHGCFEQ

-1494 LPDFQQRDV
+1494 LPDFQQRDA

-1550 VNAGFKPQSDLQEK
+1550 VNAGLRAPSDLEQK

-1570 KMVKGQVPASRFEK
+1570 KMVKGQLPASRFEK
-1584 CFALFVLTQSKN
+1584 CFAIFVLTPDTG
-1596 SDDYK
+1596 DDYK
-1601 NESQELYL
+1601 NELQELYL
-1609 HRNEGS
+1609 HRNEGT
-1615 DEDRALLAIALHQ
+1615 DEDRAFLAIALHHQ
-1628 QNIMPSE
+1628 DIMVRE

-1669 AFQLIS
+1669 AFNMIA

-1680 KQRKQQTRDRMSK
+1680 KQRKQQARDRMSK
-1693 LMDNAGSLSTQEN
+1693 LMDDAGSLSTQEN

-1713 KSMLG
+1713 TSMIG
-1718 SETTPE
+1718 AETTPE
-1724 LHSAQPAA
+1724 LHAAQPAA
-1732 AVVSKNGR
+1732 VVISKNGR
-1740 SAAWVD
+1740 AAAWVD

-1823 LQNFVALDDSLP
+1823 LQNFVALEDALP

-1843 NLALVGKFYQLPPP
+1843 NLALIGKFYQLPPP

-1873 RSALLYFDTVDPGSG
+1873 RSALLYFDSVDPGSS

-1898 AGTFRWPAT
+1898 AGIFRWPAT

-1924 ICVISAD
+1924 VCVISAD

>member
-1 MNRRTHPLRANGA
+1 MDRRFSIAILFLVVWGL
-14 AFIDSLGQRPTV
+14 AF
-26 HEAKSPS
+26 SPP
-33 AESATHFRVESRLQ
+33 V
-47 RLLDNCL
+47 
-54 PGFPGALPQADLT
+54 ALARSDTDEEQ
-67 RAPLAL
+67 
-73 NRYRRII
+73 
-80 VSFSCVLALGFT
+80 
-92 VAAFAQDEEE
+92 EEE

-108 DAGGVVIEPSSG
+108 NAGGVVIEPSSG
-120 KIAEGDTITIT
+120 KIAEDDTITIT
-131 FPVSMVATDLID
+131 FPVSMVAIDLID
-143 VGDQPSPFVS
+143 IGDQPAPFVS

-169 VFTVNGVVAG
+169 VFTVSGVVAE

-188 GLKDAIGKP
+188 GLKDANGKP

-204 AEFRTPEFAIT
+204 AEFRTPKFAIT
-215 TEFTER
+215 TEFSER

-242 AAQHIYFQA
+242 AAQHIYFQD
-251 RESSERFPVEIIQTA
+251 REAHERFPVEIIQTA
-266 EGKTADSLE
+266 EGKAASSLE

-281 APRAPLP
+281 TPRAPLP

-317 GKTEPLK
+317 GKTESLE
-324 VEWLGA
+324 VQWLGA

-336 DPTIRIKFDDSI
+336 DPAIRIKFDDTI
-348 DPVEATPQRI
+348 DPVEATPERV
-358 RVEPALEKM
+358 RVEPAVEKM

-372 ADQIQITG
+372 ADEIQITG

-398 DRGYGLQSESRWG
+398 DRGYGLASESRWG
-411 ATFRPKEACLIF
+411 ATFRPKESCLIF
-423 PSRQVF
+423 PSTQVF

-443 NTPQVTWKLARIP
+443 NTPQGTWKLARIP
-456 GEKLSAVTARVK
+456 AEKLSAVSARVK
-468 EFEKDATD
+468 EFEKDARD
-476 PVTGKI
+476 PVTGKV

-488 GFAKEFQTE
+488 GFAKEVQTE

-516 SNDTETRRD
+516 NSDTETRRD
-525 VRCTPAEASAKAG
+525 IRCVPTAK
-538 VPSANE
+538 E
-544 AFAGPYLFEAS
+544 TFAGPYLFEAS

-570 CVNDYLLTQKRTPTK
+570 CVNDYLLTQKRTPTT

-591 KMSDVS
+591 KMSDAS
-597 SVTGVTIR
+597 SVGGVTIR
-605 AVTEDNIELARAV
+605 AVTEDNIELVRAV
-618 TEKNGIAEFP
+618 TDKNGIAEFP
-628 KDKVF
+628 KDKIF
-633 PKPNDTNAKNTHL
+633 PKTSDSNAKNTHL
-646 FIADTASGPALQ
+646 FIADTPTGPALQ
-658 FAEATAFSS
+658 FAEATAYSS
-667 GFDSPPSPNI
+667 GYDSAPSPNK
-677 PHAEIVT
+677 PRAEIIT
-684 DRNLYRPGHIVKM
+684 DRNLYRPGHTVKM
-697 KGLVRD
+697 KGLARD

-723 ESDGSRVVGKG
+723 ESDRSRVVGEG

-749 VPEKAK
+749 VPQKAK
-755 LGSYEVRCAVGG
+755 LGSYEIRCAVGG
-767 RDYAG
+767 RNYGG

-799 TAHARISS
+799 TAHARVSS

-813 PNAGARV
+813 ANAGARV
-820 HWKASWTTS
+820 HWKASWTTLA
-829 PDYATDSEGPS
+829 DYASDTGEPY

-857 SEDVKTI
+857 SEEIKTI

-889 VSRMNITWRADIT
+889 VGRANIIWRADVT

-916 LFATETRLGVHAEE
+916 LFATETRLGVRAEE
-930 QTTEP
+930 QNTKP
-935 AAVKVD
+935 AGVKVD
-941 IDALNPEDQKQDGVL
+941 IDALNPEDEKQDGVL

-969 KEQIAPFV
+969 KEQIALFV

-988 VASQDSKTP
+988 VASQESKTP
-997 AQLVFPTTETG
+997 AELIFPTTETG

-1023 VSDETTVTGEK
+1023 VSDETTVTGEQ
-1034 PAELPVVNE
+1034 PAQLPVVNE

-1056 PGEKAAFTIQAPFGG
+1056 PGQKAAFTIQAPFGG
-1071 VAWVSVETDEVLD
+1071 LAWVSVETDEVLD

-1098 VPIKENYAPN
+1098 LPIKENFAPN

-1122 ELPLERFAYTEM
+1122 QLPLERFAYTEI
-1134 DVRRPD
+1134 DVRSPD
-1140 RELKVAPHLAGTTAK
+1140 RELKIAPRLTSTTAK
-1155 PGDAVRGEV
+1155 PGDVVRGEV

-1200 RFYPRNVFSVRTYE
+1200 PFYPRNVFSVRTYE

-1235 GDGGEESISNV
+1235 GDGGEEAISNV

-1251 EFRTLAFW
+1251 EFRTLAYW
-1259 QGNLKTGADGKVA
+1259 QGSLKTGADGKVS

-1287 AVGQTKA
+1287 AVGQTRI

-1341 GVTTRCVTDAN
+1341 GVTARCVTDAN
-1352 LRLLG
+1352 VKLVG

-1374 FKAKVTDPNLAPTKV
+1374 FKAKVTDPDLAPTKV

-1420 SVAASFNGPQF
+1420 SVAASFNGSQF
-1431 DARRAMPE
+1431 DAHRAMPE
-1439 AWKRGRGQFTTTIST
+1439 VWRRGRGQFTTTIST

-1460 MSGLPV
+1460 ISGLPV
-1466 ILQYPHGCFEQ
+1466 ILEYPHGCFEQ
-1477 ISTKLLGY
+1477 ISTKLVGY
-1485 SLLANLLAY
+1485 SLLSHLLAY
-1494 LPDFQQRDV
+1494 LPDFQQRDA

-1518 SILENGMLPYWPGG
+1518 SVLEGGMLPYWPGG
-1532 NTGNGFV
+1532 NAGNGFV

-1550 VNAGFKPQSDLQEK
+1550 VNAGFEPPSDLQAK

-1570 KMVKGQVPASRFEK
+1570 KIVKGQLAASRFEK
-1584 CFALFVLTQSKN
+1584 CFALFVLTQSEKE
-1596 SDDYK
+1596 DDYR

-1635 QQQLLREIDKP
+1635 QQQLLREINKP
-1646 IKERAFNPATF
+1646 IKERAFNPTTF

-1669 AFQLIS
+1669 AFNAVA

-1680 KQRKQQTRDRMSK
+1680 KQRKQQARDRMSK
-1693 LMDNAGSLSTQEN
+1693 LMDDAGSLSTQEN

-1718 SETTPE
+1718 SETAPE
-1724 LHSAQPAA
+1724 LHAAQPAA
-1732 AVVSKNGR
+1732 TVVSKNGR
-1740 SAAWVD
+1740 SASWVD
-1746 RKLEN
+1746 RKMEN
-1751 DLVIKGLNQSAL
+1751 DLAIKGLNQSAL

-1777 TDRVDRGFRIERVV
+1777 TDRVDLGFRIERVV

-1797 TRAGTPN
+1797 TRVGTPN

-1823 LQNFVALDDSLP
+1823 LQNFVALEDALP
-1835 AGVEVVNP
+1835 AGIEVVNP

-1857 DPQDRLLGL
+1857 DPQDRLLDL

-1888 TYSILARATA
+1888 TYSILARATT

-1924 ICVISAD
+1924 VCVVSAD